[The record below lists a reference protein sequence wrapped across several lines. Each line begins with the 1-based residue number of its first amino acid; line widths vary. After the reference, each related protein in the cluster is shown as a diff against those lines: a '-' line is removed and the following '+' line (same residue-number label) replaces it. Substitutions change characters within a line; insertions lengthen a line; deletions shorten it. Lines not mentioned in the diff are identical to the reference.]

1 MTSTVGG
8 ARVRARRRRSLG
20 SRAGYTMIEVLMGL
34 AILAVG
40 ASGVVALQKV
50 TVLGVTHGRNIN
62 TATSI
67 AAAHLEAMRADAQR
81 WNSLGDYIL
90 DPTLLNTL
98 LPATTVGPGTWQLPP
113 VAFPNDAAP
122 GPGLGVSD
130 VTGATDAADP
140 ASPPVAYCT
149 HVRVTPLIY
158 DPASSR
164 YQAGQPGG
172 GANLQAQD
180 ALMLRL
186 EVRTFWAKAGREVR
200 TECDPTFV
208 NTITEGLA
216 GAAIPVGD
224 VEYTANDY
232 GWVFLST
239 AVRRNLIPVA
249 Q

>member
-1 MTSTVGG
+1 MTKA
-8 ARVRARRRRSLG
+8 ARAARRT
-20 SRAGYTMIEVLMGL
+20 SRGYTMIEVLMGM

-81 WNSLGDYIL
+81 WNSLDDYL
-90 DPTLLNTL
+90 TEPTLLNTV
-98 LPATTVGPGTWQLPP
+98 LPPTERVGTWELPP
-113 VAFPNDAAP
+113 TAFPNDGTP

-130 VTGATDAADP
+130 LTGATDAADP
-140 ASPPVAYCT
+140 DSAPVAYCT
-149 HVRVTPLIY
+149 HVRVTPLIF
-158 DPASSR
+158 DPASPR
-164 YQAGQPGG
+164 YQPGQPGG
-172 GANLQAQD
+172 GDTLQAQD

-200 TECDPTFV
+200 TECQSSFV
-208 NTITEGLA
+208 DTMTAGLEGSPIA
-216 GAAIPVGD
+216 VGS
-224 VEYTANDY
+224 VNYTADDY

-239 AVRRNLIPVA
+239 AVRRNLIPG

>member
-1 MTSTVGG
+1 MTKT
-8 ARVRARRRRSLG
+8 ARANRRP
-20 SRAGYTMIEVLMGL
+20 SRGYTMIEVLMGM

-67 AAAHLEAMRADAQR
+67 AAAHLEALRADAQR
-81 WNSLGDYIL
+81 WNSLADYIT

-113 VAFPNDAAP
+113 AAFPNDGTP

-130 VTGATDAADP
+130 LTGATDAADP
-140 ASPPVAYCT
+140 DSAPVAYCT
-149 HVRVTPLIY
+149 HVRVTPLIF

-164 YQAGQPGG
+164 YDSGQPGG
-172 GANLQAQD
+172 GDTLQAQD

-200 TECDPTFV
+200 TECDSTFV
-208 NTITEGLA
+208 DTMTAGLGGSPIA
-216 GAAIPVGD
+216 VGS
-224 VEYTANDY
+224 VNYTADDY

-239 AVRRNLIPVA
+239 AVRRNLIPG